1 MLPTPSDH
9 QNFSPKQRLLL
20 ENSGNDK
27 PTPVLL
33 VCIFNKNSTL
43 ITHDIIYK
51 AFSDY
56 GDIHKALFYSFSSLK
71 PFHFFRF

>member
-1 MLPTPSDH
+1 MIPTPSDH
-9 QNFSPKQRLLL
+9 QNFSPKHRFLL

-43 ITHDIIYK
+43 ITHDILYK

-56 GDIHKALFYSFSSLK
+56 GDIHKAHLFPVNSLTL
-71 PFHFFRF
+71 FLYVRF